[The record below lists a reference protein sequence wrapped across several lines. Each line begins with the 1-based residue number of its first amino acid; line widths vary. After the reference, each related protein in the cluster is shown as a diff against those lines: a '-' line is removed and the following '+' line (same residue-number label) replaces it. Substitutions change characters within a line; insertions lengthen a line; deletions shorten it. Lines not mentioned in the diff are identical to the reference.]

1 MTALKKVERTAMT
14 RQKGDEPAHR
24 RVEEQQVAEELRVSS
39 EQWRMQAERQRET
52 KEATRESQER
62 ERIA

>member
-1 MTALKKVERTAMT
+1 MTALKKVERIAMT
-14 RQKGDEPAHR
+14 RPKGDEPAHR

-39 EQWRMQAERQRET
+39 EQWRMQAERQCET
-52 KEATRESQER
+52 KEASRESQER

>member
-1 MTALKKVERTAMT
+1 MTALKKVERIAMT
-14 RQKGDEPAHR
+14 RPKGDEPAHR

-39 EQWRMQAERQRET
+39 EQWRMQAKQPET